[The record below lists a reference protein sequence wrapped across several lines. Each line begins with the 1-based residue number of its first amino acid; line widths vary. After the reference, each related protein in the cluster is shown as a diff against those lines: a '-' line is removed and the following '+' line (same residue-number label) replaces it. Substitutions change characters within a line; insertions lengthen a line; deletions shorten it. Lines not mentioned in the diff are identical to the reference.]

1 MHNFKEVTSLVLT
14 LSLLMLM
21 SQSVGYTAQISKS
34 VNYRAE
40 TNPFGKID
48 KEISFPPDH
57 DPFYLHVSFLL
68 SPGTVTADF
77 TGEIIF
83 DQDNGTITLRG
94 SGGHFSTDGGVNFTG
109 SIEMDFVMPVN
120 FYTLLF
126 ALPAIGVAFGV
137 VDLVV
142 DLPEI
147 EVPVDGTVT
156 IFDLGPHWRES
167 KSFNSFLLNGESVKV
182 TAGVRD
188 ILSKKLSAVDLAGI
202 IVTAT
207 TGIPPF
213 AVDVAED
220 VIKIGLG
227 DSRISLNAGLTSNL
241 TLSGEAIIVNG
252 QRVVREGQSIP
263 APGLDPSQNS
273 YEVNT
278 TYVENFTST
287 LDLVFSADI
296 ELSFNPLGI
305 QIWEYDE
312 PIAELPINIVP
323 EQKRDLN
330 FSTIPN
336 TIVFPIDQTPA
347 NQAPETVG
355 SIGARALT
363 VGGSATTVDVARYF
377 SDPDDDIL
385 TYSVV
390 SNNRS
395 VAIVETSGSQV
406 TITPRG
412 GGSARIIVA
421 ATDSGDLTA
430 TQRFT
435 VTVEAPHGCT
445 YALSQGNKNV
455 PASGES
461 ISVDLTTAAGCHWT
475 ANSNNSFLSVSPSR
489 GTGRSTVTVTVDKNI
504 GTSNRT
510 GSVTIA
516 DNTFTVN
523 QAARSTPAGQFDLAI
538 QSLTVSKD
546 TVTPGESFTLS
557 VTVNNTGPGSSEK
570 IGISYYH
577 SFILGLSQEDRVQWQ
592 GTVWMD
598 PLASGTRET
607 KSIPLV
613 APSTPDTYYY
623 GAFLVAV
630 SNDTN
635 INNNVATEVRV
646 TVSTSPPDPPPKPT
660 GIFDVCK
667 RTPQVRDAIV
677 KASPVRDC
685 AKVTE
690 DHLESI
696 TRLSLYRDDV
706 TVLRLEDFDE
716 LRSLKWLS
724 LGDNNLRNATGGD
737 LRIPHRTDRTGF
749 VSKPTHHTTRR
760 RVRGTRQP
768 HRTKFVWKPTH
779 YATKKSL
786 R

>member
-1 MHNFKEVTSLVLT
+1 MRNFKMVACVVLALSLLVLT
-14 LSLLMLM
+14 C
-21 SQSVGYTAQISKS
+21 QSVGYTAQISKS
-34 VNYRAE
+34 VNYHAE
-40 TNPFGKID
+40 INPFGKID
-48 KEISFPPDH
+48 REISFPPDH

-83 DQDNGTITLRG
+83 DRDNGTITLRG
-94 SGGHFSTDGGVNFTG
+94 SGGHFSTDGGVDFTG

-126 ALPAIGVAFGV
+126 ASPAIGVAFGV
-137 VDLVV
+137 VDLVF

-167 KSFNSFLLNGESVKV
+167 KSVDSFLLNGESVTV
-182 TAGVRD
+182 TAGIRD

-252 QRVVREGQSIP
+252 QRVAMEGQSIP
-263 APGLDPSQNS
+263 APGLDLSQNS

-278 TYVENFTST
+278 TYVEDFTST
-287 LDLVFSADI
+287 LDLVFSADV

-305 QIWEYDE
+305 QMWAYDE
-312 PIAELPINIVP
+312 PIAKRSINIVP
-323 EQKRDLN
+323 ERERSLN
-330 FSTIPN
+330 FRTTPN
-336 TIVFPIDQTPA
+336 PIVLPIEETAA
-347 NQAPETVG
+347 NQAPQTVG
-355 SIGARALT
+355 SIDALSLT
-363 VGGSATTVDVARYF
+363 AGGSATTVDVSPYF
-377 SDPDDDIL
+377 SDPGDTL
-385 TYSVV
+385 TYFAL
-390 SNNRS
+390 SNNGG
-395 VAIVETSGSQV
+395 VATVETVGSQL
-406 TITPRG
+406 TITPRAR
-412 GGSARIIVA
+412 GSAGITVS

-435 VTVEAPHGCT
+435 VTVEARHSCT
-445 YALSQGNKNV
+445 YALSQGSKNV

-461 ISVDLTTAAGCHWT
+461 ISVDVATAAGCHWT
-475 ANSNNSFLSVSPSR
+475 ASSNNSFLSVSPSS
-489 GTGRSTVTVTVDKNI
+489 GTGRATVTVTVDKNV
-504 GTSNRT
+504 GASNRS
-510 GSVTIA
+510 GSLTIA

-523 QAARSTPAGQFDLAI
+523 QAARSMPTGQFDLAI

-592 GTVWMD
+592 GTVWAD
-598 PLASGTRET
+598 PLASGESIT
-607 KSIPLV
+607 KQIGIE

-623 GAFLVAV
+623 GAWLAAV
-630 SNDTN
+630 SGDTN
-635 INNNVATEVRV
+635 IRNDVASEVGV
-646 TVSTSPPDPPPKPT
+646 TVSTLNAVGANEINIPDRYLRAKIERALNKRSGDPVTAAEMATLTSLNARDSNIRDLT
-660 GIFDVCK
+660 GLKF
-667 RTPQVRDAIV
+667 
-677 KASPVRDC
+677 ASNLTSLNLYDNN
-685 AKVTE
+685 
-690 DHLESI
+690 I
-696 TRLSLYRDDV
+696 TTLPSGVFEGLSKLTSLY
-706 TVLRLEDFDE
+706 LRRNPLTTIKTGAFNG
-716 LRSLKWLS
+716 LSSLTKLDLS
-724 LGDNNLRNATGGD
+724 SVYNLST
-737 LRIPHRTDRTGF
+737 II
-749 VSKPTHHTTRR
+749 VEPT
-760 RVRGTRQP
+760 
-768 HRTKFVWKPTH
+768 
-779 YATKKSL
+779 
-786 R
+786 